1 MWLSL
6 SLSFLFDKT
15 KIERGKLIKKKK
27 LLPFLPRDSEKKKNL
42 YDKYL
47 GRKLTHQLQKNKTFR
62 IGSFN
67 FNAAKIKIN
76 SVFPVFH
83 SLSTCIVYLAFAEK
97 MKSTARR
104 EEWRKTVSRKLG
116 EKVWRKREREGKI
129 SIKNERPSIFSRQRI
144 KSFSRIWPSLQFE
157 FTRYT

>member
-1 MWLSL
+1 M
-6 SLSFLFDKT
+6 
-15 KIERGKLIKKKK
+15 
-27 LLPFLPRDSEKKKNL
+27 LPFLPRDSEKKNL

-97 MKSTARR
+97 MKSTAG

-116 EKVWRKREREGKI
+116 EKVWRKRERERERKI

>member
-15 KIERGKLIKKKK
+15 KIERGKLIKKKSCY
-27 LLPFLPRDSEKKKNL
+27 LSSLETVKKKNL